1 MMNLIKRYNSTTPAQ
16 WRKVGN
22 ALVAVS
28 VMISGYTVYTD
39 MKVVA
44 IITLVIGI
52 VGKFLTNFFVEDD
65 NVE

>member
-1 MMNLIKRYNSTTPAQ
+1 MNLIKRYNSTTPAQ